1 MVGRRE
7 RVSGSHENS
16 YHFILGEDPRELLN
30 LMSFLSC
37 IGRGASE
44 RVQGKRNA
52 EKTVS
57 LC

>member
-1 MVGRRE
+1 MGRRQK
-7 RVSGSHENS
+7 VSEPYENS
-16 YHFILGEDPRELLN
+16 CHFILGGDPREPLN

-37 IGRGASE
+37 IGRDASE
-44 RVQGKRNA
+44 RVRGKRNA